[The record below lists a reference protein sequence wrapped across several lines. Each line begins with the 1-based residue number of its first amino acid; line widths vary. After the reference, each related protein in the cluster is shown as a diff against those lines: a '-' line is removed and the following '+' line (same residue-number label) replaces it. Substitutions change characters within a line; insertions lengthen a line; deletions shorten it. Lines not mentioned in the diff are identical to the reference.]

1 MRWADF
7 VEGRRQDKLADAGL
21 RTQALATGGKASLV
35 FLGTGAACGVPTFYC
50 GCKACE
56 EARANPRARRTCCS
70 IALIGTGLGPGGDAP
85 VTLIDACPD
94 VHTQLAR
101 EGIEDVERVLF
112 THEHFDHVGGVP
124 QLEFY
129 VRLKRKEPLPLYCN
143 EETRAHLAEHDAFMA
158 DTFTLHPLEVGEALA
173 FDGISYT
180 PLAATHCPGC
190 LGYLIE
196 VSPEASRTGQRVRIG
211 YLPDT
216 GYPCPETYHALEGID
231 ILIIDATF
239 NEGNW
244 MPTQH
249 LSIDKAVELAD
260 ELGVGHCYLTHLSMQ
275 FDEPLTTDELEAK
288 LAALGTRTTAAWDGL
303 RLDL

>member
-1 MRWADF
+1 MRWADI
-7 VEGRRQDKLADAGL
+7 VEERRQAKLADGDL
-21 RTQALATGGKASLV
+21 RTQALASDGKASLV

-56 EARANPRARRTCCS
+56 EARANPLARRTCCS

-94 VHTQLAR
+94 IHVQLAR
-101 EGIEDVERVLF
+101 EGIEDIERILF
-112 THEHFDHVGGVP
+112 THEHFDHLGGVP

-129 VRLKRKEPLPLYCN
+129 VRLKQREPLPLYGN
-143 EETRAHLAEHDAFMA
+143 EQTRAFIAEHDAFMA
-158 DTFTLHPLEVGEALA
+158 DTLDLRPLALGETLS

-180 PLAATHCPGC
+180 PIAATHCPGC
-190 LGYLIE
+190 FGYLIE
-196 VSPEASRTGQRVRIG
+196 VAPEASHAGRATRVA

-216 GYPCPETYHALEGID
+216 AYPCPETYHAIEGVD

-239 NEGNW
+239 NGGNW

-249 LSIDKAVELAD
+249 LDVDKAAGLAD

-275 FDEPLTTDELEAK
+275 FDEPITLDELDAK
-288 LAALGTRTTAAWDGL
+288 LAARGTRTTAARDGL
-303 RLDL
+303 RIDL

>member
-1 MRWADF
+1 MRWADL
-7 VEGRRQDKLADAGL
+7 VEERRQGKLADEGM
-21 RTQALATGGKASLV
+21 RSQALASDGKASLV

-94 VHTQLAR
+94 IHTQLAR

-112 THEHFDHVGGVP
+112 THEHFDHLGGVP

-129 VRLKRKEPLPLYCN
+129 MRLKRKEPLPLYCN
-143 EETRAHLAEHDAFMA
+143 EQTYSWIEEHDAFMA
-158 DTFTLHPLEVGEALA
+158 DVLDLRNIGLGDSVS
-173 FDGISYT
+173 FDGITYT
-180 PLAATHCPGC
+180 PIAATHCPGC
-190 LGYLIE
+190 LGYLMEIE
-196 VSPEASRTGQRVRIG
+196 PESSHTGNRVRVA

-216 GYPCPETYHALEGID
+216 AYPCPETYRAIEGVD
-231 ILIIDATF
+231 ILIVDATF
-239 NEGNW
+239 NGGDW

-249 LSIDKAVELAD
+249 LDVDKAIALAD

-275 FDEPLTTDELEAK
+275 FDEPITADELDAK
-288 LAALGTRTTAAWDGL
+288 LAAHGTRTTAAYDGL
-303 RLDL
+303 RIDL